1 MKCIHGTHWLVIQAA
16 ALHGMSHTGN
26 RPVPSAWFPCGLQ
39 GFPGPRSRLPFGPEL
54 HGQLLTQLRGL
65 SPV

>member
-1 MKCIHGTHWLVIQAA
+1 MHGTHWLVIQAA
-16 ALHGMSHTGN
+16 ALRGPSYAGN
-26 RPVPSAWFPCGLQ
+26 RLVPSAWFPCGLQ
-39 GFPGPRSRLPFGPEL
+39 RLSSPWARLPFGPEL